1 MILPHFKI
9 IILIC
14 LVGAGLLLQQSGM
27 VDFEGYI
34 DIARQYAD
42 HWWLIALLITIQT
55 VLFTFALTGSSM
67 VWVTA
72 ALYPPFT
79 STLMLAAGTTLG
91 AIAAY
96 YFSASLSDDWA
107 RKAEGSRSFRILKN
121 ESGFFN
127 LFALRVMPGFPH
139 SIINYS
145 AGFLKLRLAAFIA
158 STLMASTIKSYV
170 YSALIYRATTPGTLE
185 QGIGI
190 ATVWPLLALSLFILL
205 VSAVKRYLNIK

>member
-1 MILPHFKI
+1 MPLFKI

-14 LVGAGLLLQQSGM
+14 LVGAGLLLKQSGM
-27 VDFEGYI
+27 VDFEGFI
-34 DIARQYAD
+34 DLARRYTD
-42 HWWLIALLITIQT
+42 HWWLIALLITVQT

-72 ALYPPFT
+72 ALFPPVT

-96 YFSASLSDDWA
+96 YFSASLSDEWA
-107 RKAEGSRSFRILKN
+107 RKVAGSRSFRMLKN
-121 ESGFFN
+121 EGGFLN
-127 LFALRVMPGFPH
+127 LFALRIMPGFPH

-145 AGFLKLRLAAFIA
+145 AGVLKLRPAAFIGA
-158 STLMASTIKSYV
+158 TLAASTIKSYV

-185 QGIGI
+185 QGIDV